1 MKAVTLYYDRKW
13 KGYHSSTDDHDLF
26 IIAFFLKDDCCT
38 FGPQGYLQWASD
50 PNQTSTGGN
59 STSLDKIEGD
69 VELTSDFD
77 ADCPGVRIPLD
88 NFIELI
94 QTWQKIIIDKPQ
106 EVKFCL
112 DNGKAAL
119 HVIKK

>member
-1 MKAVTLYYDRKW
+1 MKCVTLYYNLEK
-13 KGYHSSTDDHDLF
+13 KQYFSSTDDNDLF
-26 IIAFFLKDDCCT
+26 IINFFLRDDCLC
-38 FGPQGYLQWASD
+38 FGPEKYLKWACD

-77 ADCPGVRIPLD
+77 ANCPGVRIPLE

-106 EVKFCL
+106 EVTFCL
-112 DNGKAAL
+112 QNGKATL
-119 HVIKK
+119 QVTKS